1 MKRKFAL
8 RYILLF
14 TTCFLFQN
22 SFADTNSIK
31 SITIINPKWEVLER
45 SSRIT
50 YEISSAIAN
59 INPVNLNISLT
70 YPNLNIFKNG
80 ILSAEITSKEGRL
93 DNETKEFIFYGSSK
107 LIKNKNENSSSTTG
121 KAEKISFL
129 PQKDQI
135 SLKGSSL
142 LETKKFLI
150 EADEIYLDFDS
161 MKIIKSTELKM
172 KTKK

>member
-1 MKRKFAL
+1 MKRIFAI
-8 RYILLF
+8 RCILLF

-107 LIKNKNENSSSTTG
+107 LIKNKNSSSTTG
-121 KAEKISFL
+121 KAEKILFL

-150 EADEIYLDFDS
+150 EADEIYLDFNS
-161 MKIIKSTELKM
+161 MKIIKSTQLKM
-172 KTKK
+172 RTKK

>member
-1 MKRKFAL
+1 MKKKFAI
-8 RYILLF
+8 RCILLF

-22 SFADTNSIK
+22 SFSNTNSIE

-45 SSRIT
+45 SSKIT
-50 YEISSAIAN
+50 YGISSSIAN

-80 ILSAEITSKEGRL
+80 ILSAEITSTEGRL
-93 DNETKEFIFYGSSK
+93 DNDTKEFIFYGSSK
-107 LIKNKNENSSSTTG
+107 FIKNKNENSASTIG
-121 KAEKISFL
+121 KAEKILFL
-129 PQKDQI
+129 PQNNQI
-135 SLKGSSL
+135 SLRGSSL

-172 KTKK
+172 RTKK